1 MRRDREQSGSCSL
14 AQSEG
19 LRQRWERR
27 EILHVLGI
35 LSLADHERDV
45 DVFEDLTG
53 SDAEN
58 SVRRF
63 DEIVA
68 FAAGVLT
75 AERVGEVETGV
86 ELLGFDEE
94 PRAVCDP
101 AICSFHG
108 ALTGFEIDIEKW

>member
-1 MRRDREQSGSCSL
+1 MRGNREQSGSWSF
-14 AQSEG
+14 AQGER
-19 LRQRWERR
+19 LRQCGERR

-35 LSLADHERDV
+35 LSLADHEGDV

-68 FAAGVLT
+68 LAAGVLT
-75 AERVGEVETGV
+75 AESIGEVETGV

-94 PRAVCDP
+94 TRAVCDP

-108 ALTGFEIDIEKW
+108 APTGFEIVIEKR